1 MNFTTVD
8 FFAFEYLINPDK
20 RLYWGY
26 LLSSILIAIIYFY
39 ITKKNNRLI
48 TSSKL
53 WLHPSAKLDYY
64 YFFLSYFI
72 NLFLLI
78 PFIISAKTIALEV
91 NRFLYKQ
98 FDYFENSFFSYGEII
113 LLYTITLFL
122 VSDFTRYWLHRFLHT
137 IPFLWEFHKVHHSA
151 KVLTP
156 ITFYRVHPV
165 ENFLFGLR
173 YSFSIGIV
181 TGIFIYLFGAL
192 IDIYMVLGV
201 NAFLFFF
208 SLIGSNLRHSHV
220 PISYGRFIE
229 KWFISPKQHQIHH
242 SKKHF
247 NKNYGGYIAIWDRVF
262 GTLCLSNSVKV
273 MKFGLRVDQMK
284 DYLSLKDLILR
295 PFINLIKKRRINE
308 KFKTIYVYIFSR
320 NKYKLKCK

>member
-1 MNFTTVD
+1 LNFTTVD

-247 NKNYGGYIAIWDRVF
+247 NKNYGGYIAIWDRIF

>member
-1 MNFTTVD
+1 MNN
-8 FFAFEYLINPDK
+8 FFALEYFINPDK
-20 RLYWGY
+20 RLFWAYI
-26 LLSSILIAIIYFY
+26 LSSILIAIIYFY
-39 ITKKNNRLI
+39 VSKKNSRVI

-72 NLFLLI
+72 NIFLLI
-78 PFIISAKTIALEV
+78 PFIISAKTIAFGV
-91 NRFLYKQ
+91 NKFLYLY
-98 FDYFENSFFSYGEII
+98 FDYYENSFFSYGMIVFM
-113 LLYTITLFL
+113 YTIAVFL

-156 ITFYRVHPV
+156 ITFYRVHPL

-173 YSFSIGIV
+173 YSFSVGLV
-181 TGIFIYLFGAL
+181 TGVFIYFFAAM
-192 IDIYMVLGV
+192 IDIYMIFGV
-201 NAFLFFF
+201 NAFLFLF
-208 SLIGSNLRHSHV
+208 SLFGSNLRHSHV
-220 PISYGRFIE
+220 PFSYGRFIE

-247 NKNYGGYIAIWDRVF
+247 NKNYGGYIAIWDRIF
-262 GTLCLSNSVKV
+262 GTLCLSQNVKV
-273 MKFGLRVDQMK
+273 MKFGLRLEQMK

-295 PFINLIKKRRINE
+295 PFINLIKKGRVSE
-308 KFKTIYVYIFSR
+308 KFKTIYVYIFTR
-320 NKYKLKCK
+320 FNYKLKCK